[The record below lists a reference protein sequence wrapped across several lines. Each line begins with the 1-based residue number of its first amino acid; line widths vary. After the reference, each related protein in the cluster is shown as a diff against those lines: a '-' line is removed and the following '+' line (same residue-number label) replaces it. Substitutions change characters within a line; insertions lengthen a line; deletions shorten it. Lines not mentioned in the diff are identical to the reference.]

1 MSVRKKSEQDEKN
14 YPRMTKEFLRK
25 HCKEMKLYETPYLN
39 DTLYL
44 HYKGFCK
51 IENLDEYTGLKCL
64 WLESNGIGRIEN
76 LENQKHL
83 RSLFLHQNLIRNI
96 ENLESLQKLD
106 TLNLSNNYIKK
117 IENLSC
123 LPALTTLQISHNM
136 LSTTDDIQH
145 LIECPTLS
153 MIDLSYNRLDD
164 INILEVFSTM
174 PNLRVLYLTGNPVIR
189 KISNYRITCTVK
201 IKSLLYLDDRPVF
214 EKDRACAE
222 AWAKGGREAERK
234 EREKWNEIERKKLE
248 ECVNYVLELSKGSK
262 SLLQKALEEEEL
274 TSNST
279 SDNEEINEQIS
290 NSDSN
295 KEYVEEDNKLDENIL
310 EKSVLDH
317 YTDNDGVNKN
327 DTRGENVS
335 EKGTFELMSNF
346 NDINKELLENV
357 SEMEVKTEFNE
368 YYRNVT
374 AVSQNYERME
384 LENYSKVNENF
395 YEDRGP
401 IDVSIV
407 QITDELKSAENKK
420 KDKKDDELTEISENE
435 KIPLSTYN
443 EDLKEKDIEDLIARE
458 KVSNNTINR
467 SYKFPEE
474 QIEIQEI
481 KPKYAPIPELIDD
494 SDIETII
501 LDSETQAT
509 NENLAHDHNTF
520 LEVDDKSILFIK
532 NNKGSMKEE
541 NLLVKKPLIEEL
553 N

>member
-1 MSVRKKSEQDEKN
+1 MSVRKKNDQDEKN

-64 WLESNGIGRIEN
+64 WLESNGIGCIEN

-96 ENLESLQKLD
+96 ENLESLKKLD

-201 IKSLLYLDDRPVF
+201 IKSLLYLDDRPIF

-222 AWAKGGREAERK
+222 AWAKGGREEERK

-248 ECVNYVLELSKGSK
+248 DCVNYVLELSKGSK

-274 TSNST
+274 TSDST
-279 SDNEEINEQIS
+279 SDNEEINDQIS
-290 NSDSN
+290 NSDLN
-295 KEYVEEDNKLDENIL
+295 KEYEEEDNKTDENIL
-310 EKSVLDH
+310 EKSVLD
-317 YTDNDGVNKN
+317 YYMDNDGVNKN
-327 DTRGENVS
+327 DIRDENVS
-335 EKGTFELMSNF
+335 EKETFELLSNS
-346 NDINKELLENV
+346 NDLNKELLKNV
-357 SEMEVKTEFNE
+357 SEMEIKTELNE
-368 YYRNVT
+368 YYNNVT
-374 AVSQNYERME
+374 D
-384 LENYSKVNENF
+384 SK
-395 YEDRGP
+395 P
-401 IDVSIV
+401 IDDTV
-407 QITDELKSAENKK
+407 QIADELKSDENEDENEKKHK
-420 KDKKDDELTEISENE
+420 KDHKLTEISENE

-443 EDLKEKDIEDLIARE
+443 EDVKEKDIEDLIARG
-458 KVSNNTINR
+458 KISNNTIR
-467 SYKFPEE
+467 AYKFPEE

-509 NENLAHDHNTF
+509 NENLVRDHNTF
-520 LEVDDKSILFIK
+520 LEVDDKNILFIK
-532 NNKGSMKEE
+532 NNKGNLKED
-541 NLLVKKPLIEEL
+541 NLLLKKPLIEEL